1 MRHDDVGRDWEAAH
15 DRGFAGCQSEGL
27 RVVSCT
33 RLACIACA
41 RAERKKEKEKQT
53 GAVSDY
59 ALAQLVIAQPCEG
72 VCRATDLKRAD
83 FLQILAFEQQV
94 DLGPVFGGREC
105 GEGFRRED
113 GGFMDTGL
121 DELECFDDGGAG
133 ERKGSR
139 RHCGL
144 WVWGFG
150 GLGAWGSVK
159 YIYQFCLGLL
169 SVHVFTH

>member
-1 MRHDDVGRDWEAAH
+1 MRA
-15 DRGFAGCQSEGL
+15 Q
-27 RVVSCT
+27 
-33 RLACIACA
+33 
-41 RAERKKEKEKQT
+41 ERKEKKKKEKQT

-59 ALAQLVIAQPCEG
+59 ALAQFVIAQPCEG
-72 VCRATDLKRAD
+72 VCRATDLERAD

-113 GGFMDTGL
+113 GGFMDTRL

-144 WVWGFG
+144 CVWGFG
-150 GLGAWGSVK
+150 GLGECKIYISILLGVASRTCTYSRTVPPHCPTGYSTPACWGRRGI
-159 YIYQFCLGLL
+159 YIIKNCNYGD
-169 SVHVFTH
+169 